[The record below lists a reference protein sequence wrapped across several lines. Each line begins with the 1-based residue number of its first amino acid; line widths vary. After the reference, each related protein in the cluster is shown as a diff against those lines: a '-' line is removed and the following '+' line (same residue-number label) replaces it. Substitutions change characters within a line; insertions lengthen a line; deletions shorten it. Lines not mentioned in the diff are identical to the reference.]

1 MHLPRGRFT
10 DALVALSVFALL
22 FVGLVLGFQEAAVRF
37 GFMPLEF
44 ASGAWRADPLR
55 ALLSPLASLFLAA
68 NPLSAIFNLIFLLI
82 AGRYV
87 ERAIGPIGLGV
98 IFVVAGYAGALG
110 RLLLT
115 LQSPIPSAGVDPAL
129 FGIIGAYFMLYGV
142 PDAIPTWRGF
152 GRTGQIASLAL
163 IWLVVQIAFAIA
175 ARSFELSTG
184 VVAPIFGLV
193 AGVALAKPLLAWRY
207 RGA

>member
-1 MHLPRGRFT
+1 MNIPFVHLRPAQKQIEAELNAAWSAVRDRSHF
-10 DALVALSVFALL
+10 
-22 FVGLVLGFQEAAVRF
+22 VLGEKVA
-37 GFMPLEF
+37 EF
-44 ASGAWRADPLR
+44 ER
-55 ALLSPLASLFLAA
+55 LF
-68 NPLSAIFNLIFLLI
+68 
-82 AGRYV
+82 
-87 ERAIGPIGLGV
+87 
-98 IFVVAGYAGALG
+98 AGYCGALG

-115 LQSPIPSAGVDPAL
+115 PQSPVPSAGVDPAL
-129 FGIIGAYFMLYGV
+129 FGVIGSYFMLYGV
-142 PDAIPTWRGF
+142 PEAIPTWRRF

-163 IWLVVQIAFAIA
+163 IWIVVQIAFAIA